1 MKVQPFQA
9 TRLVAPDPS
18 RASQVASSTFGR
30 LLAVKQTK
38 QSENVLDRL
47 FEELDNCGSHF
58 AESKTMESFYRY
70 KQAVKQVVEELSH
83 QAYAVVEQT
92 SSRTGSHQQIVRIVD
107 TKLVEMYQKILTD
120 EATHL
125 EMLALIGELK
135 GILVDRR
142 G

>member
-1 MKVQPFQA
+1 MKVQPLQ
-9 TRLVAPDPS
+9 TSRLVAPDPS
-18 RASQVASSTFGR
+18 RTSQLASTKFGT

-38 QSENVLDRL
+38 QSENLLDRL
-47 FEELDNCGSHF
+47 FEELDNCGSQF
-58 AESKTMESFYRY
+58 AEFKTMEAFYRY

-83 QAYAVVEQT
+83 QAYAVVEQ
-92 SSRTGSHQQIVRIVD
+92 SSLRTGNQQQIVRIVD
-107 TKLVEMYQKILTD
+107 AKLVEMYQKVLTN